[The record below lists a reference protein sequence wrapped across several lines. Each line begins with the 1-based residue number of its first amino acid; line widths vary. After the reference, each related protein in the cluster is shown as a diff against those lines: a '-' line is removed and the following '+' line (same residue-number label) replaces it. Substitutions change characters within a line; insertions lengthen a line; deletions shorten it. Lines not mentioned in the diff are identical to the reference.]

1 MTRQIISLE
10 PAFVLH
16 TRSYRDTSLIIVFF
30 TFHHG
35 IIHAVARGARGN
47 RSRLKGLLQPF
58 IPLLISWSGYSELV
72 TLRDAETCSH
82 HSYNMLSENYLTGLY
97 LNELLVRVL
106 QRHDPH
112 PALYQAYQLAL
123 QEMSSE
129 KHEQVILRL
138 FEKKL
143 LHELGYA
150 LPLSQDCASGQAIIS
165 KRFYQFD
172 PAQGFSILPE
182 SYAHH
187 DAINVFSGE
196 MIVALHHENFQ
207 DKQLWR
213 DMKRLMRIAL
223 APLIGTKQLKSR
235 ELFLYGG

>member
-1 MTRQIISLE
+1 MTHQIIMLE

-16 TRSYRDTSLIIVFF
+16 ARPYRDSSALIIFF
-30 TFHHG
+30 THHHG

-58 IPLLISWSGYSELV
+58 IPLLISWSGQNELV
-72 TLRDAETCSH
+72 TLRDAET
-82 HSYNMLSENYLTGLY
+82 HSYHYMLSENYLTGLY
-97 LNELLVRVL
+97 LNELLVRIL

-112 PALYQAYQLAL
+112 PTLFQAYQFAL

-129 KHEQVILRL
+129 KHEQVVLRI

-150 LPLSQDCASGQAIIS
+150 LPLSQDCVSGQAIIAN
-165 KRFYQFD
+165 RFYQFD

-182 SYAHH
+182 SYTHH
-187 DAINVFSGE
+187 DAMNVFSGE
-196 MIVALHHENFQ
+196 MIVALHHEDFQ
-207 DKQLWR
+207 DKKLWR
-213 DMKRLMRIAL
+213 EMKRLMRVAL